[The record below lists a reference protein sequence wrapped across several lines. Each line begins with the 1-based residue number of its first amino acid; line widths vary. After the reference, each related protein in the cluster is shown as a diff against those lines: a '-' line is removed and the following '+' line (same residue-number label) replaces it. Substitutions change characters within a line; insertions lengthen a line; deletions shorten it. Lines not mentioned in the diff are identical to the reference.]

1 MRIATFNLENLDD
14 GPDIRPPLSERIPV
28 LAPMLERL
36 DADILCLQEVNAQR
50 PPGVRERRLL
60 ALEKLLDASALRDYH
75 LAVSSKRG
83 GGGAA
88 IYENGR
94 ALRGGG
100 AAIYEN
106 GRALRG
112 GGAAIYENGRALRGG
127 GKGLNDHHNL
137 VTLSRLPIAASE
149 QLWHDLVPEPRH
161 AFVTADPAVKEAVPL
176 TWERP
181 VLYTR
186 IEIAGRKPLHLF
198 NVHLRAP
205 LACAVPGQKAD
216 TFAWK
221 TIGGWAE
228 GYYLS
233 EIKRAGQA
241 FELRLALD
249 RLFDDDPQAMIC
261 IAGDFNAEEHHTP
274 VEILRGEDDNTGNG
288 ALSFRVMVPVEHSLA
303 ADRRFTV
310 IHQGRRQMLDH
321 IMASRRLMG
330 RYRGSEIHNEALA
343 DELTGQV
350 AVNPSP
356 VSYHAPVVA
365 VFDL

>member
-1 MRIATFNLENLDD
+1 MLRLATFNLESLDD
-14 GPDIRPPLSERIPV
+14 GPDVRPPLADRIAV

-36 DADILCLQEVNAQR
+36 DADILCLQEINGQR
-50 PPGVRERRLL
+50 LEGAKERKLL
-60 ALEKLLDASALRDYH
+60 ALERLLEASAMRGYRV
-75 LAVSSKRG
+75 AVTSKRG
-83 GGGAA
+83 GG
-88 IYENGR
+88 
-94 ALRGGG
+94 
-100 AAIYEN
+100 
-106 GRALRG
+106 
-112 GGAAIYENGRALRGG
+112 
-127 GKGLNDHHNL
+127 GLNDHHNL
-137 VTLSRLPIAASE
+137 VTLSRRPIAATE

-161 AFVTADPAVKEAVPL
+161 VYVTADPAVTDAVRL
-176 TWERP
+176 AWERP
-181 VLYTR
+181 ILYTR
-186 IEIAGRKPLHLF
+186 IDRGGGKPLHLF

-205 LACAVPGQKAD
+205 LACPVPGQKAG

-221 TIGGWAE
+221 SIAGWAE

-241 FELRLALD
+241 FELRLAID
-249 RLFDDDPQAMIC
+249 SLFDADADADIC
-261 IAGDFNAEEHHTP
+261 IAGDFNAEENHTP
-274 VEILRGEDDNTGNG
+274 IEILRGEDDNIGNG
-288 ALSFRVMVPVEHSLA
+288 ALSARVMVPVEHSLP

-321 IMASRRLMG
+321 IMVSRRLMG

-365 VFDL
+365 LFDMPSGGED